1 MRVDQT
7 GRDVVDVGTCLT
19 YLLVAVKVVLVVG
32 AHARVGV
39 VAARVTRLSGV
50 QASHHPGVKV

>member
-1 MRVDQT
+1 MEVEEE
-7 GRDVVDVGTCLT
+7 VGTCLT

-39 VAARVTRLSGV
+39 VAARVTRLSWV